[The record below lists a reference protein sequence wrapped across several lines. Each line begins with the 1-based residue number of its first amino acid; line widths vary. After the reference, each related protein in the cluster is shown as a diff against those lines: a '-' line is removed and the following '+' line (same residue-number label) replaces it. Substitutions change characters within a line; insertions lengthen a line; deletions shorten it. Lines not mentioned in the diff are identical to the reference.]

1 MLKQRKQQR
10 PAGRLKPKNNRSL
23 VLQSVEEIQRAGGKL
38 AFREMR
44 CGDSYQESHESK
56 MINADLEFLL
66 AGCGGQKRGED
77 IHKGVYVPA
86 RHRVSLLR
94 TSALPVGSMHS
105 YRKVGG

>member
-1 MLKQRKQQR
+1 MLKQREQQR

-56 MINADLEFLL
+56 MINADLEF
-66 AGCGGQKRGED
+66 AGRMWGSKERR
-77 IHKGVYVPA
+77 
-86 RHRVSLLR
+86 RH
-94 TSALPVGSMHS
+94 T
-105 YRKVGG
+105 